1 MRTFIFPLLLMVLL
15 ASGCA
20 GRGPVGS
27 YCGPLSEE
35 SAVAAIAAD
44 AVDCLSSLYPPG
56 HTSIHLVP
64 AKDVNN
70 GFVQAFEN
78 GLRAKGFTLV
88 PDVRPDTRQD
98 ALAIAYTLDA
108 IFEKGEKS
116 AWYLQLRISDTE
128 EHGKSIARAY
138 TSSGQPEAGQSR
150 TEIAFKRSMLQKAAG
165 KTKETAG
172 KAYDATRNF
181 LTE

>member
-1 MRTFIFPLLLMVLL
+1 MRTVIFPLLLLVLL

-27 YCGPLSEE
+27 YCGPLPEN

-44 AVDCLSSLYPPG
+44 AVDFLSVMYPPG

-64 AKDVNN
+64 AKDVDN

-78 GLRAKGFTLV
+78 GLRAKGFTLI
-88 PDVRPDTRQD
+88 PDARPD

-108 IFEKGEKS
+108 MDEKS
-116 AWYLQLRISDTE
+116 AWYLQLRISDSE
-128 EHGKSIARAY
+128 DNGKSIARAY

-150 TEIAFKRSMLQKAAG
+150 TEIEFKRSMLQRAVDKSR
-165 KTKETAG
+165 ETAG
-172 KAYDATRNF
+172 KAYDTTRSL

>member
-27 YCGPLSEE
+27 YCGPLPEGN
-35 SAVAAIAAD
+35 AVAAIAAD
-44 AVDCLSSLYPPG
+44 AVDSLSALYPPG
-56 HTSIHLVP
+56 HTSVHLVP
-64 AKDVNN
+64 AKDVDN

-78 GLRAKGFTLV
+78 GLRTKGFTLI
-88 PDVRPDTRQD
+88 PDARPD

-108 IFEKGEKS
+108 MDEKS
-116 AWYLQLRISDTE
+116 AWYLQLRISDTAE
-128 EHGKSIARAY
+128 QGKSIARAY
-138 TSSGQPEAGQSR
+138 TASGQPEAGQSR
-150 TEIAFKRSMLQKAAG
+150 TEIEFKRSMLQKAAD

-172 KAYDATRNF
+172 KTYDTTRSF
-181 LTE
+181 LME

>member
-1 MRTFIFPLLLMVLL
+1 MRTLIFPLLLMLML

-27 YCGPLSEE
+27 YCGPLPEGN
-35 SAVAAIAAD
+35 AVAAIAAD
-44 AVDCLSSLYPPG
+44 AVDSLSALYPPG
-56 HTSIHLVP
+56 HTSVHLVP
-64 AKDVNN
+64 AKDVDN
-70 GFVQAFEN
+70 GFAQTFEN
-78 GLRAKGFTLV
+78 GLRTKGFTLV
-88 PDVRPDTRQD
+88 PDARAD

-108 IFEKGEKS
+108 MDEKS
-116 AWYLQLRISDTE
+116 AWYLQLRISNAGE
-128 EHGKSIARAY
+128 QGKSIARAY
-138 TSSGQPEAGQSR
+138 TASGQPEAGQSR
-150 TEIAFKRSMLQKAAG
+150 TEIEFRRSMLQKAAD

>member
-1 MRTFIFPLLLMVLL
+1 MRTLIFPLLLMVLL

-27 YCGPLSEE
+27 YCGPLPEE

-44 AVDCLSSLYPPG
+44 AVESLSSLYPPG

-64 AKDVNN
+64 AKEVDN
-70 GFVQAFEN
+70 GFAQAFEN
-78 GLRAKGFTLV
+78 GLRTRGFTLI
-88 PDVRPDTRQD
+88 PDATAD

-108 IFEKGEKS
+108 MDEKS
-116 AWYLQLRISDTE
+116 AWYLQLRISDNGE
-128 EHGKSIARAY
+128 QGKSIARAY
-138 TSSGQPEAGQSR
+138 TASGQPEAGQSR
-150 TEIAFKRSMLQKAAG
+150 TEIEFRRSMLQKAAD

-172 KAYDATRNF
+172 KAYDTSRSF

>member
-1 MRTFIFPLLLMVLL
+1 MRTLIFPLLLMMLL
-15 ASGCA
+15 ASGCS

-27 YCGPLSEE
+27 YCGPLPEGN
-35 SAVAAIAAD
+35 AIVAITAD
-44 AVDCLSSLYPPG
+44 AVDSLSALYPPG

-88 PDVRPDTRQD
+88 PDARPD
-98 ALAIAYTLDA
+98 ALVIAYTLDA

-116 AWYLQLRISDTE
+116 AWYLQLRISDTGE
-128 EHGKSIARAY
+128 PGKSIARAY
-138 TSSGQPEAGQSR
+138 TASGQPEAGQSR
-150 TEIAFKRSMLQKAAG
+150 TEIEFKRSMLHPRLQQAANR
-165 KTKETAG
+165 TKETVG
-172 KAYDATRNF
+172 KAYDATRSF

>member
-1 MRTFIFPLLLMVLL
+1 MRTLMFPLLLMVLL

-27 YCGPLSEE
+27 YCGPLPEE

-44 AVDCLSSLYPPG
+44 AVDCLSTLYPPG
-56 HTSIHLVP
+56 HTSVHLVP

-70 GFVQAFEN
+70 TFAQAFEN

-88 PDVRPDTRQD
+88 PDARPD
-98 ALAIAYTLDA
+98 AVAIAYTLDA
-108 IFEKGEKS
+108 LDEKS
-116 AWYLQLRISDTE
+116 AWYLRLRISDSE
-128 EHGKSIARAY
+128 ESGKSIARAY
-138 TSSGQPEAGQSR
+138 AASGQPEAGQSR
-150 TEIAFKRSMLQKAAG
+150 TEIEFKRSMLQKAVD
-165 KTKETAG
+165 KSRETAG
-172 KAYDATRNF
+172 QAYDATHSF

>member
-1 MRTFIFPLLLMVLL
+1 MVLL

-20 GRGPVGS
+20 VRGPVGS
-27 YCGPLSEE
+27 YCGPLPEE
-35 SAVAAIAAD
+35 NAVSAIAAD
-44 AVDCLSSLYPPG
+44 AVDCLSTLYPPG
-56 HTSIHLVP
+56 HTSVHLVP
-64 AKDVNN
+64 AKNVDN

-88 PDVRPDTRQD
+88 PDARPDV
-98 ALAIAYTLDA
+98 LAIAYTLDVMD
-108 IFEKGEKS
+108 ERS

-138 TSSGQPEAGQSR
+138 TASGQPEAGQSR
-150 TEIAFKRSMLQKAAG
+150 TEIDFKRSMLQKAAENTR
-165 KTKETAG
+165 KTAG
-172 KAYDATRNF
+172 KAYDTTRSF

>member
-1 MRTFIFPLLLMVLL
+1 MRTPIFPLLLLVLL

-20 GRGPVGS
+20 VRGPVGS
-27 YCGPLSEE
+27 YCGPLPEE
-35 SAVAAIAAD
+35 NAVSAIAAD
-44 AVDCLSSLYPPG
+44 AVDCLSTLHPPG
-56 HTSIHLVP
+56 HTSVHLVP
-64 AKDVNN
+64 AKNVDN

-88 PDVRPDTRQD
+88 PDARPDV
-98 ALAIAYTLDA
+98 LAIAYTLDVMD
-108 IFEKGEKS
+108 ERS

-138 TSSGQPEAGQSR
+138 TASGQPEAGQSR
-150 TEIAFKRSMLQKAAG
+150 TEIEFKRSMLQKAAD

-172 KAYDATRNF
+172 KAYDATRSF